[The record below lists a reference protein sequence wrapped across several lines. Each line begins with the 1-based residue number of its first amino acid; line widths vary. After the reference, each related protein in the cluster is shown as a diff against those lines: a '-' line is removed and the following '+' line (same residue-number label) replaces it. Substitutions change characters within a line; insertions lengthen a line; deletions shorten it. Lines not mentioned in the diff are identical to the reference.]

1 MKAKLIR
8 IGATA
13 VLLAATLLLSMPQP
27 AKAATCTSQGNGNWT
42 EISWSCSH
50 VRANG
55 DSVTIAAGRTVTLNT
70 DAANLAGLTI
80 NGTGSLDANGF
91 NITLT
96 GDWTNDGGTF
106 TPGTGTVTFNGSST
120 QTISA
125 SEGDSK

>member
-1 MKAKLIR
+1 MRRKGISILVSIVLA
-8 IGATA
+8 IG
-13 VLLAATLLLSMPQP
+13 LGLLSMPQP
-27 AKAATCTSQGNGNWT
+27 ALADSCTSAGTGNWT
-42 EISWSCSH
+42 AISWSCSH
-50 VRANG
+50 VRADG
-55 DSVTIAAGRTVTLNT
+55 DSVTIAAGHTVTLNT
-70 DAANLAGLTI
+70 DVANLAGLII

-125 SEGDSK
+125 SEGNSK